1 MIDRHCFIRWRP
13 VEADT
18 PLRKGHWFWSPNAE
32 DTLKSVAEL
41 LATYDETVGR
51 GGQLVLGVAPD
62 TRGLLP
68 EVDAKRLKELG
79 AALRERYG
87 RNLVRRE
94 HGAAPLLRQ
103 RPSTMIRIHSGPR
116 RRALTTDRSR

>member
-1 MIDRHCFIRWRP
+1 MIDRHGFIRWRP

-62 TRGLLP
+62 TGVCFLRSTQRG
-68 EVDAKRLKELG
+68 
-79 AALRERYG
+79 
-87 RNLVRRE
+87 
-94 HGAAPLLRQ
+94 
-103 RPSTMIRIHSGPR
+103 
-116 RRALTTDRSR
+116 